1 MSSNSL
7 LLTLAEGTAVILAV
21 LYLLLAVRQHILCW
35 LCWIISSCLYLYVM
49 YEAGLYMESML
60 QIFYII
66 MGFYAWSQWNKS
78 GDQASFQV
86 NRWSPLNHLIAI
98 AVVLMLT
105 FASGQVLELY
115 TEAAMP
121 FIDALTTWGA
131 VVTTYM
137 VAKKLLE
144 NWIYWFVIDSI
155 SIYLFVSRELYFTAF
170 LFLVY
175 LFIIVIGYRSW
186 REMETAANETNL

>member
-7 LLTLAEGTAVILAV
+7 LLNLAEGTAVILAV

-66 MGFYAWSQWNKS
+66 MGFYGWSQWNKS
-78 GDQASFQV
+78 VDQASFQV

>member
-1 MSSNSL
+1 
-7 LLTLAEGTAVILAV
+7 
-21 LYLLLAVRQHILCW
+21 
-35 LCWIISSCLYLYVM
+35 
-49 YEAGLYMESML
+49 
-60 QIFYII
+60 
-66 MGFYAWSQWNKS
+66 
-78 GDQASFQV
+78 
-86 NRWSPLNHLIAI
+86 
-98 AVVLMLT
+98 
-105 FASGQVLELY
+105 
-115 TEAAMP
+115 MP

-186 REMETAANETNL
+186 REMETTANETNL

>member
-66 MGFYAWSQWNKS
+66 MGFYGWSQWNRS
-78 GDQASFQV
+78 GDQGSFQV
-86 NRWSPLNHLIAI
+86 NRWSPLNHLIAMTVI
-98 AVVLMLT
+98 LMLT

-186 REMETAANETNL
+186 REMEKVANETNL

>member
-66 MGFYAWSQWNKS
+66 MGFYGWSQWNRS
-78 GDQASFQV
+78 GDQGSFQV
-86 NRWSPLNHLIAI
+86 NRWSPLNHLIAM
-98 AVVLMLT
+98 AVILMLT

-121 FIDALTTWGA
+121 FVDALTTWGA

>member
-66 MGFYAWSQWNKS
+66 MGFYGWSQWNRS
-78 GDQASFQV
+78 GDQGSFQV
-86 NRWSPLNHLIAI
+86 NRWSPLYHLIGM
-98 AVVLMLT
+98 AVILMLT

-186 REMETAANETNL
+186 REIESTANETTL

>member
-21 LYLLLAVRQHILCW
+21 LYLLLAMRQHILCW

-49 YEAGLYMESML
+49 YEAGLYMESIL

-66 MGFYAWSQWNKS
+66 MGFYGWSQWNKS
-78 GDQASFQV
+78 GDQVSLQV
-86 NRWSPLNHLIAI
+86 NRWSLLNHLIAI

-105 FASGQVLELY
+105 FASGKVLELY

-144 NWIYWFVIDSI
+144 NWVYWFVIDSI

>member
-7 LLTLAEGTAVILAV
+7 LLTLVEGTAVILAV

-66 MGFYAWSQWNKS
+66 MGFYGWSQWNKS

-186 REMETAANETNL
+186 REIESTANETTL

>member
-66 MGFYAWSQWNKS
+66 MGFYGWSQWNKS
-78 GDQASFQV
+78 GDQESFQV
-86 NRWSPLNHLIAI
+86 NRWSRLNHLIAI
-98 AVVLMLT
+98 AVILMLT

>member
-1 MSSNSL
+1 MNSNSL
-7 LLTLAEGTAVILAV
+7 LLTIAEGTAVILAV

-66 MGFYAWSQWNKS
+66 MGFYGWSQWNRS
-78 GDQASFQV
+78 GDQGSFQV

>member
-66 MGFYAWSQWNKS
+66 MGFYGWSQWNRS
-78 GDQASFQV
+78 GDQGSFQV
-86 NRWSPLNHLIAI
+86 NRWSPVNHLIAI
-98 AVVLMLT
+98 VVVLMLT
-105 FASGQVLELY
+105 FASGKVLELY

-186 REMETAANETNL
+186 REMETAANEINL

>member
-21 LYLLLAVRQHILCW
+21 FYLLLAVRQHILCW

-66 MGFYAWSQWNKS
+66 MGFYGWSQWNRS
-78 GDQASFQV
+78 GDQGSFQV
-86 NRWSPLNHLIAI
+86 NRWSPLNHLIAM
-98 AVVLMLT
+98 AVILMLT

>member
-66 MGFYAWSQWNKS
+66 MGFYGWSQWNKS
-78 GDQASFQV
+78 GDQAYFQV

-121 FIDALTTWGA
+121 FVDALTTWGA

>member
-66 MGFYAWSQWNKS
+66 MGFYGWRQWNKS

-186 REMETAANETNL
+186 REMETAVNETTL

>member
-66 MGFYAWSQWNKS
+66 MGFYGWSQWNRS
-78 GDQASFQV
+78 GDQGSFQV
-86 NRWSPLNHLIAI
+86 NRWSPVNHLIAI
-98 AVVLMLT
+98 AVVLILT
-105 FASGQVLELY
+105 FSSGQVLELY

-131 VVTTYM
+131 VAATYM

-175 LFIIVIGYRSW
+175 LFIFVIGYRSW
-186 REMETAANETNL
+186 REMESTANETTL

>member
-49 YEAGLYMESML
+49 YEAGLYMESIL

-66 MGFYAWSQWNKS
+66 MGFYGWSQWNKS
-78 GDQASFQV
+78 DDQASFQV
-86 NRWSPLNHLIAI
+86 NRWSPVNHLIAI

-105 FASGQVLELY
+105 FATGQVLELY

>member
-1 MSSNSL
+1 
-7 LLTLAEGTAVILAV
+7 
-21 LYLLLAVRQHILCW
+21 
-35 LCWIISSCLYLYVM
+35 
-49 YEAGLYMESML
+49 
-60 QIFYII
+60 
-66 MGFYAWSQWNKS
+66 
-78 GDQASFQV
+78 
-86 NRWSPLNHLIAI
+86 
-98 AVVLMLT
+98 
-105 FASGQVLELY
+105 
-115 TEAAMP
+115 MP

>member
-66 MGFYAWSQWNKS
+66 MGFYGWSQWNRS
-78 GDQASFQV
+78 GDQGSFQV
-86 NRWSPLNHLIAI
+86 NRWSRLNHLIAM

>member
-1 MSSNSL
+1 
-7 LLTLAEGTAVILAV
+7 
-21 LYLLLAVRQHILCW
+21 
-35 LCWIISSCLYLYVM
+35 
-49 YEAGLYMESML
+49 
-60 QIFYII
+60 
-66 MGFYAWSQWNKS
+66 
-78 GDQASFQV
+78 
-86 NRWSPLNHLIAI
+86 
-98 AVVLMLT
+98 
-105 FASGQVLELY
+105 
-115 TEAAMP
+115 MP

-186 REMETAANETNL
+186 REMETAANEINL

>member
-66 MGFYAWSQWNKS
+66 MGFYGWSQWNRS
-78 GDQASFQV
+78 GDQGSFQV
-86 NRWSPLNHLIAI
+86 NRWSPLNHLIAM
-98 AVVLMLT
+98 AVILMLT

-186 REMETAANETNL
+186 REMETAANETTL

>member
-66 MGFYAWSQWNKS
+66 MGFYGWSQWNRS
-78 GDQASFQV
+78 GDQGSFQV

-98 AVVLMLT
+98 AVILMLT

>member
-1 MSSNSL
+1 
-7 LLTLAEGTAVILAV
+7 
-21 LYLLLAVRQHILCW
+21 
-35 LCWIISSCLYLYVM
+35 
-49 YEAGLYMESML
+49 
-60 QIFYII
+60 
-66 MGFYAWSQWNKS
+66 
-78 GDQASFQV
+78 
-86 NRWSPLNHLIAI
+86 
-98 AVVLMLT
+98 
-105 FASGQVLELY
+105 
-115 TEAAMP
+115 MP

-186 REMETAANETNL
+186 REMETDSNEINL

>member
-21 LYLLLAVRQHILCW
+21 LYLLLAVRQRILCW

-66 MGFYAWSQWNKS
+66 MGFYGWSQWNKS
-78 GDQASFQV
+78 GDQGSFQV
-86 NRWSPLNHLIAI
+86 NRWSPVNHLIAI
-98 AVVLMLT
+98 VVVLMLT
-105 FASGQVLELY
+105 FASGKVLELY

-131 VVTTYM
+131 VAATYM

-186 REMETAANETNL
+186 REMETAANEINL

>member
-66 MGFYAWSQWNKS
+66 MGFYGWSQWNKS

-98 AVVLMLT
+98 AVVLILT
-105 FASGQVLELY
+105 S
-115 TEAAMP
+115 
-121 FIDALTTWGA
+121 WGA

-186 REMETAANETNL
+186 REIESTANETTL

>member
-21 LYLLLAVRQHILCW
+21 LYLLLAVRQNILCW

-66 MGFYAWSQWNKS
+66 MGFYGWSQWNRS
-78 GDQASFQV
+78 GDQGSFQV
-86 NRWSPLNHLIAI
+86 NRWSPLNHLIAM
-98 AVVLMLT
+98 AVILMLT

-175 LFIIVIGYRSW
+175 LFIIVIGYQSW
-186 REMETAANETNL
+186 REIESTANETTL

>member
-35 LCWIISSCLYLYVM
+35 LCWIISSWLYLYVM
-49 YEAGLYMESML
+49 YEAGLYMELML

-66 MGFYAWSQWNKS
+66 MGFYGWSQWKKS
-78 GDQASFQV
+78 SDQASFQV

-115 TEAAMP
+115 TKAAMP

>member
-66 MGFYAWSQWNKS
+66 MGFYGWSQWKKS
-78 GDQASFQV
+78 SDQASFQV

-105 FASGQVLELY
+105 FASGQVLALY

>member
-7 LLTLAEGTAVILAV
+7 LLTLAEGAAVILAV

-66 MGFYAWSQWNKS
+66 MGFYGWCQWNKS

-98 AVVLMLT
+98 AVVLILT
-105 FASGQVLELY
+105 FVSGQVLELY

-186 REMETAANETNL
+186 REMETAVNETNL

>member
-66 MGFYAWSQWNKS
+66 MGFYGWSQWNRS
-78 GDQASFQV
+78 GDQGSFQV
-86 NRWSPLNHLIAI
+86 NRWSPLNHLIAM
-98 AVVLMLT
+98 AVILMLT

-186 REMETAANETNL
+186 REMETAVNETTL

>member
-66 MGFYAWSQWNKS
+66 MGFYGWSQWSRS
-78 GDQASFQV
+78 GDQGSFQV
-86 NRWSPLNHLIAI
+86 NRWSPLNHLIAM
-98 AVVLMLT
+98 AVILMLT

>member
-1 MSSNSL
+1 MSSNSI

-21 LYLLLAVRQHILCW
+21 LYLLLAMRQHILCW

-49 YEAGLYMESML
+49 YEAGLYMESIL

-66 MGFYAWSQWNKS
+66 MGFYGWSQWNKS
-78 GDQASFQV
+78 DDQASFQV
-86 NRWSPLNHLIAI
+86 NRWSPVNHLIAI

-105 FASGQVLELY
+105 FASGKVLELY

-144 NWIYWFVIDSI
+144 NWVYWFVIDSI

>member
-66 MGFYAWSQWNKS
+66 MGFYGWSQWNRS
-78 GDQASFQV
+78 GDQGSFQV
-86 NRWSPLNHLIAI
+86 NRWSPLNHLIAMTVI
-98 AVVLMLT
+98 LMLT

>member
-66 MGFYAWSQWNKS
+66 MGFYGWSQWNRS
-78 GDQASFQV
+78 GDQGSFQV
-86 NRWSPLNHLIAI
+86 NRWSPLNHLIAM
-98 AVVLMLT
+98 AVILMLT

>member
-21 LYLLLAVRQHILCW
+21 LYFLLAVRQRILCW

-66 MGFYAWSQWNKS
+66 MGFYGWSQWNKS
-78 GDQASFQV
+78 DDQASFQV
-86 NRWSPLNHLIAI
+86 NRWSLLNHLIAI

-115 TEAAMP
+115 TQAAMP
-121 FIDALTTWGA
+121 FIDALTTWAA